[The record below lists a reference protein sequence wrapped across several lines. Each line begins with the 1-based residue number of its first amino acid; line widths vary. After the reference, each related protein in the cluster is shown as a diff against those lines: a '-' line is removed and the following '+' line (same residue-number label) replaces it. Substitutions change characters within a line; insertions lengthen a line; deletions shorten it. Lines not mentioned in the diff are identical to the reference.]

1 MTFHDLLLVSN
12 ETTNLAC
19 FTVNTILFVCLYT
32 FSRLFFFFFL
42 LECLMEKESPSPFLS
57 LSDSLPSPIPFF
69 NLIVCINQG
78 ADQLN
83 AKWSRRSKALESTPD
98 EKTLKVLMN
107 LMSQAKVE
115 NDRQFCLKPYAYAM
129 FCWIDFMLGY
139 IKLKCSLMT
148 CPRFMPSLWVTGNP
162 YAGLWNFPGKVSQ
175 LINCSHWEMGEKSW
189 VEVSGNNTYLF
200 CTHMYI
206 GAL

>member
-83 AKWSRRSKALESTPD
+83 AK
-98 EKTLKVLMN
+98 
-107 LMSQAKVE
+107 
-115 NDRQFCLKPYAYAM
+115 
-129 FCWIDFMLGY
+129 
-139 IKLKCSLMT
+139 
-148 CPRFMPSLWVTGNP
+148 
-162 YAGLWNFPGKVSQ
+162 
-175 LINCSHWEMGEKSW
+175 
-189 VEVSGNNTYLF
+189 
-200 CTHMYI
+200 
-206 GAL
+206 